1 MPAAA
6 SCVRKERAAVR
17 FVHLYP
23 ATLGLCEVKH
33 ISGEVV
39 KIGQILNS
47 PCGHA
52 TLRGPA
58 MTLRKSLTRPPAAN
72 LPPPQSASAP
82 MKAAP
87 VAASALDRPIRRS
100 VLCTRLVLLSL
111 LKCGN
116 SSGMASLAGTSS
128 RTAQKYSNAIGRE
141 RLRQAANR
149 QRPAPTT
156 ANDLAAR
163 SSHRG
168 GQGFESHQLHFKDR
182 FRTGNPACFGRRR
195 ATPASEAHV
204 SHVSSTLI

>member
-33 ISGEVV
+33 ISGEPV

-52 TLRGPA
+52 TLRGRA
-58 MTLRKSLTRPPAAN
+58 MTLRKGLTWPSRQPSTAAISQRTNEGSPA
-72 LPPPQSASAP
+72 
-82 MKAAP
+82 
-87 VAASALDRPIRRS
+87 AASALDRQIRRS

-141 RLRQAANR
+141 RLRQAAHR

-168 GQGFESHQLHFKDR
+168 GQGFESPQLHFKDR
-182 FRTGNPACFGRRR
+182 FRTGNPAGFGRRTGGQR
-195 ATPASEAHV
+195 
-204 SHVSSTLI
+204 SSYLLTA